1 MYICIVIHWLCF
13 SLQGKCEVLT
23 GWVLLNIQCG
33 NGNNLS
39 VKVFRNSEQCWQKCS
54 ILNNCEMVEKWCF
67 LEAEKARKIGICQL
81 FWQKS

>member
-1 MYICIVIHWLCF
+1 MYICIVIHGLCF

-39 VKVFRNSEQCWQKCS
+39 VKVF
-54 ILNNCEMVEKWCF
+54 CF
-67 LEAEKARKIGICQL
+67 FYTVRVKVFHFE
-81 FWQKS
+81 

>member
-1 MYICIVIHWLCF
+1 MYICIVIHGLCF

-39 VKVFRNSEQCWQKCS
+39 VKVFCFS
-54 ILNNCEMVEKWCF
+54 IL
-67 LEAEKARKIGICQL
+67 
-81 FWQKS
+81 